1 MEHKRSGP
9 AKKRPGPAQ
18 RRTPS
23 PKTLALMLLNDF
35 FKIESLEQD
44 NTAAR
49 AALRLDPE
57 HAIFKGHF
65 PGRPVVP
72 GACLLQLV
80 QETASLITGK
90 EWRLL
95 KGDQIKFLTAIDPRT
110 NNTLQ
115 LTLTCK
121 EMGEG
126 LLVSADLSNG
136 TAACFKFKGTFR
148 SA

>member
-1 MEHKRSGP
+1 
-9 AKKRPGPAQ
+9 
-18 RRTPS
+18 
-23 PKTLALMLLNDF
+23 MLLNNF
-35 FKIESLEQD
+35 FRIESLQQD
-44 NTAAR
+44 DTAAT
-49 AALRLDPE
+49 AVLKLDPG
-57 HAIFKGHF
+57 HDIFKGHF

-80 QETASLITGK
+80 EEMVSLVTGK
-90 EWRLL
+90 EWWLL

-115 LTLTCK
+115 LTLICK

-126 LLVSADLSNG
+126 LQVSADLSNG

-148 SA
+148 SI